1 MAITFG
7 GLATG
12 LDTNS
17 IVSEL
22 MALERRP
29 LNRMEAD
36 KTWLND
42 RLSAY
47 TEFDSKLKLFLENI
61 GDLDSSND
69 VRRSTANVA
78 DPSFFTAT
86 AGTNSVVGTNYQI
99 EVINLA
105 QVQKSVSTGFVDRGL
120 DQFGS
125 GNLSIT
131 VDGVPQNISI
141 AAGDGSL
148 GGIMSAINDADI
160 GVSASI
166 INDGTASPYR
176 LVLTGRDAAT
186 GFSIDTSGLSNG
198 NLLNPGTDPIIV
210 TQTATRAHI
219 QVDNIDI
226 YSDNNNLTEAIPGV
240 TLNLLRAEP
249 GTRTTIDI
257 RLDEDTIK
265 EKIQAFVTGYN
276 DAVAFVT
283 GQSVIN
289 GSSGGVLSGDSGLS
303 SVKRHMQDMLT
314 TRVNNSGTFNYLSQ
328 LGFETQKDGSL
339 TINDSVLTAAIQ
351 DNFDDVE
358 ALLVGE
364 TGNPGIAS
372 QFNDYLQSITNSS
385 DGLLAGRKQSIDSNL
400 RRIDNRI
407 GQMEMRLEHKE
418 ETMRARFVALESLIS
433 GMNAQSSFLTQQMN
447 MLSNITTGKS

>member
-198 NLLNPGTDPIIV
+198 SLLNPGTDPIIV

-289 GSSGGVLSGDSGLS
+289 GSSGGVLSGDSGLN